1 MSFSIK
7 ALAVMFSASAVI
19 HFVRPETFESA
30 VPTPLPKKREL
41 VYVSGV
47 AEVACAAM
55 LVYPRTRRIGGLLS
69 AGLLAAI
76 FPANVQMT
84 VSALGSSR
92 ASTWYKIAT
101 ILRLPLQYP
110 LIRAALK
117 ASRA

>member
-1 MSFSIK
+1 MSLSIK
-7 ALAVMFSASAVI
+7 ALAAMFSASAVI

-30 VPTPLPKKREL
+30 VPKPLPKKREL

-55 LVYPRTRRIGGLLS
+55 LVHPRTRRIGGVLS

-84 VSALGSSR
+84 VSALRSSK
-92 ASTWYKIAT
+92 ASTWYKVAT
-101 ILRLPLQYP
+101 IARLPLQYP
-110 LIRAALK
+110 LIRTALGAAK
-117 ASRA
+117 S